1 MTTPKKPVMFDELS
15 SNEVAEAAKDG
26 AVVILPLGS
35 IEAHSTHLPLCTDSI
50 QAEYIAVEVAKK
62 TGSVVAPP
70 VRFGICNATRNFPG
84 TLTVQFNTLHALVH
98 DLLSELVRS
107 GFRRILIISGH
118 AGNSHMVM
126 LRLASQDI
134 VSANEEKGV
143 RVMVLSDFDFAD
155 ELIPEYAAV
164 GDGHAGT
171 IETSRVMAI
180 RPDLVKGKG
189 KADVWRMPRFEVI
202 AHPELCIPSAV
213 HGDPTAATKEK
224 GEKINQHIIGKVA
237 ELVEELKR

>member
-1 MTTPKKPVMFDELS
+1 MSTQNKTVMFDELS
-15 SNEVAEAAKDG
+15 SSEIAEAAKSG
-26 AVVILPLGS
+26 TAVIFPLGS

-84 TLTVQFNTLHALVH
+84 TLTIQFNTLYALVH

-107 GFRRILIISGH
+107 GFRRILVISGH

-126 LRLASQDI
+126 LRLASQAV
-134 VSANEEKGV
+134 VSANEDKGV
-143 RVMVLSDFDFAD
+143 RIMVLSDFDFAD

-180 RPDLVKGKG
+180 RPDLIKGKG

-213 HGDPTAATKEK
+213 HGDPTVATREK
-224 GEKINQHIIGKVA
+224 GEKINQYIIEKVA

>member
-1 MTTPKKPVMFDELS
+1 
-15 SNEVAEAAKDG
+15 
-26 AVVILPLGS
+26 
-35 IEAHSTHLPLCTDSI
+35 
-50 QAEYIAVEVAKK
+50 
-62 TGSVVAPP
+62 
-70 VRFGICNATRNFPG
+70 
-84 TLTVQFNTLHALVH
+84 
-98 DLLSELVRS
+98 
-107 GFRRILIISGH
+107 
-118 AGNSHMVM
+118 M
-126 LRLASQDI
+126 LRLASQA
-134 VSANEEKGV
+134 VWAANEDKGGPI
-143 RVMVLSDFDFAD
+143 MVLSDIDFAD
-155 ELIPEYAAV
+155 ELIPEYAAA

-224 GEKINQHIIGKVA
+224 GEKINQYIIEKVA

>member
-1 MTTPKKPVMFDELS
+1 MSTQNKTVMFDELS
-15 SNEVAEAAKDG
+15 SDEIAEAAKAG
-26 AVVILPLGS
+26 AVVIFPLGS

-50 QAEYIAVEVAKK
+50 QAEFIAVEVAKK
-62 TGSVVAPP
+62 TGSIVAPP
-70 VRFGICNATRNFPG
+70 VRFGSCTATRNFPG
-84 TLTVQFNTLHALVH
+84 TLTVQFNTLYALVH

-107 GFRRILIISGH
+107 GFRRILVISGH
-118 AGNSHMVM
+118 AGNSHMAM

-134 VSANEEKGV
+134 VSVNEDKGV

-180 RPDLVKGKG
+180 RPDLIKGKG

-213 HGDPTAATKEK
+213 NGDPTAATGEK
-224 GEKINQHIIGKVA
+224 GEKINRYIIEKVS

>member
-1 MTTPKKPVMFDELS
+1 MSTQKKHVMFDELS
-15 SNEVAEAAKDG
+15 INEVAEAAKAG
-26 AVVILPLGS
+26 AVMILPLGS

-62 TGSVVAPP
+62 TGSIVAPP
-70 VRFGICNATRNFPG
+70 IRFGICNATRNFPG
-84 TLTVQFNTLHALVH
+84 TLTIQFNTLYALVH

-107 GFRRILIISGH
+107 GFNRILVISGH
-118 AGNSHMVM
+118 AGNSHMVA

-134 VSANEEKGV
+134 VVVNEEKGV
-143 RVMVLSDFDFAD
+143 RIMVLSDFDYAD
-155 ELIPEYAAV
+155 ELIPEYAAK

-213 HGDPTAATKEK
+213 HGDPTAASKEK
-224 GEKINQHIIGKVA
+224 GEKINGYIIEKVA

>member
-1 MTTPKKPVMFDELS
+1 MTNQRKQVMFDELS
-15 SNEVAEAAKDG
+15 SDEIAEAAK
-26 AVVILPLGS
+26 ASTVVIFPFGS

-62 TGSVVAPP
+62 TGSIVAPP

-84 TLTVQFNTLHALVH
+84 TLTIQFNTLYALVH

-134 VSANEEKGV
+134 VSANEAKGV

-224 GEKINQHIIGKVA
+224 GEKINRYIIEKVA